1 MAKKRTPGGETSEI
15 KGLVIPESW
24 NEAGEVVEVVISG
37 FDEVNYLVEKGPH
50 ADELVALIHKEVN
63 VKGILK
69 ELNGGV
75 KMIKVDEYQV
85 AERPKSRGIVKAIVV
100 LICTLMLGFAPALP
114 SMAADDLNPAPKT
127 TKATKVKK
135 AKKVAKKV
143 KKAKKAKKAIKKAKK
158 AKAEAM

>member
-85 AERPKSRGIVKAIVV
+85 AERPKSRGIVKAVVV
-100 LICTLMLGFAPALP
+100 LICTLMLGFAPAFP
-114 SMAADDLNPAPKT
+114 SMAADDLNPAPK
-127 TKATKVKK
+127 ATKVKK
-135 AKKVAKKV
+135 AKKAVKKVKKAKKAVKKV
-143 KKAKKAKKAIKKAKK
+143 KKAKKAKAA
-158 AKAEAM
+158 AM